1 MALKGK
7 EEFLLQLVFFE
18 NSIYDIGN
26 PDFIRSELQ
35 KLKSLADNAVQG
47 LIDWMNL
54 TVKAE
59 EINEITRQQYELQS
73 SLEKVRSTVLS
84 RLEIWK

>member
-73 SLEKVRSTVLS
+73 SWEKVRSTVLS

>member
-7 EEFLLQLVFFE
+7 EEFRLQLVFFE

-26 PDFIRSELQ
+26 PDFIRSELK

-73 SLEKVRSTVLS
+73 SWEKVRATVLS

>member
-1 MALKGK
+1 MILATLILY
-7 EEFLLQLVFFE
+7 EA
-18 NSIYDIGN
+18 NY
-26 PDFIRSELQ
+26 
-35 KLKSLADNAVQG
+35 KSLADNAVQG

-73 SLEKVRSTVLS
+73 SWEKVRSTVLS
-84 RLEIWK
+84 LSLIHI